1 MIDVQKAL
9 MKQNIITT
17 KLSDSPVKKSEN
29 FSKSGSPLTENQT
42 LTSSSES
49 SEGKEEVTEENLSN
63 INKDI
68 NSVKSKTSSSKRRNT
83 ISVGDGSDFKSLLNN
98 SPG

>member
-29 FSKSGSPLTENQT
+29 FSKSGSPLTEN
-42 LTSSSES
+42 
-49 SEGKEEVTEENLSN
+49 
-63 INKDI
+63 
-68 NSVKSKTSSSKRRNT
+68 
-83 ISVGDGSDFKSLLNN
+83 
-98 SPG
+98 